1 MTIKYTGSSDLYEQI
16 LDPSY
21 QALFESHTYSEGSG
35 TLTLI
40 SGVYS
45 IPANCFYECEFDTM
59 ELPEGIVSIGSISF
73 TAATLEEITFPSTL
87 RSISLGFNRCENLTT
102 VTCKAVTPPEL
113 PDDTGADEEY
123 INFPAGETLYVP
135 KNSIEAYRNTI
146 WGQKFANILAIP
158 EPPTY
163 GIRFVNVDRNYMDQT
178 RDSK

>member
-1 MTIKYTGSSDLYEQI
+1 MTITYTGSSDLYEQI
-16 LDPSY
+16 IDPAY
-21 QALFESHTYSEGSG
+21 LALFSDHTFENGSG

-45 IPANCFYECEFDTM
+45 IPVNCFYDYEFDTM
-59 ELPEGIVSIGSISF
+59 ELPEGIVSIGAVAYTYSTIK
-73 TAATLEEITFPSTL
+73 EITLPSTM
-87 RSISLGFNRCENLTT
+87 RSISMAFECDNLKT
-102 VTCKAVTPPEL
+102 VTCYATTPPEL
-113 PDDTGADEEY
+113 APDVDGRG
-123 INFPAGETLYVP
+123 NFPAGETLYVP

>member
-1 MTIKYTGSSDLYEQI
+1 MTITYTGSSDLYEQI

-21 QALFESHTYSEGSG
+21 QALFEEHTYSDGYG

-40 SGVYS
+40 SGVYT

-59 ELPEGIVSIGSISF
+59 ELPEGIVSCGSVSF
-73 TAATLEEITFPSTL
+73 TASTLEEITFPSTM
-87 RSISLGFNRCENLTT
+87 RSISVGFNRCYNLTT

-113 PDDTGADEEY
+113 PDDTGAADENK
-123 INFPAGETLYVP
+123 NFPNGETLYVP
-135 KNSIEAYRNTI
+135 KNSMEAYRNTI